1 MAVVRTQD
9 GRIILKRSKES
20 GFFHALGVIGL
31 AILTLFPV
39 WFLIDAWSERS
50 IFTAVVA
57 LVILGLILPFVTVLL
72 EQYFLRIVLS
82 PNHMAIHTWH
92 GTPRVYVYDDIVDI
106 ETVVV
111 KEDAYSWRGSH
122 LRLAFNDGR
131 SLKIG
136 SGLVSARTFR
146 SLLREKSGRT
156 FRKKRR

>member
-20 GFFHALGVIGL
+20 SFFHALGVGGL
-31 AILTLFPV
+31 AVLTLLPV

-50 IFTAVVA
+50 IFNAVVGF
-57 LVILGLILPFVTVLL
+57 VILALILPFVAVLL
-72 EQYFLRIVLS
+72 EQYFLKIVMS
-82 PNHMAIHTWH
+82 ANHIAIHTWH
-92 GTPRVYVYDDIVDI
+92 GTPRVYAYADIVDI

-111 KEDAYSWRGSH
+111 KEDAYSWRGNH

-131 SLKIG
+131 SVKIG